1 MLKKQKN
8 KKKKSLLVL
17 AVLHYRVFGINS
29 SQHFFHR
36 LFQPKHYCS
45 LPPQSVSSPHIQTCQ
60 FSQSWKLPK
69 DGTSAKSFNIRVQR
83 WKKKKCFNCFKK
95 PALCNSLENKESIRY
110 LIWLFGPKKL
120 WEVTAASGCTVH
132 RSSKGIKTIVGRRE
146 TRQRAGNYKVTLFK
160 GWMVTVLEVIKIL

>member
-1 MLKKQKN
+1 MPPMLKKKN
-8 KKKKSLLVL
+8 KRTRKKNKSWLVL

-45 LPPQSVSSPHIQTCQ
+45 LPPQSASSPHIQTCQ
-60 FSQSWKLPK
+60 FSQSWQLPK
-69 DGTSAKSFNIRVQR
+69 DGTSAKSFNMRVQR
-83 WKKKKCFNCFKK
+83 WKKKNVSIVFKILHCAIVWK
-95 PALCNSLENKESIRY
+95 IMSIRY

-146 TRQRAGNYKVTLFK
+146 HVK
-160 GWMVTVLEVIKIL
+160 GQGITKLHFSKGEW